1 MYAIYAYCRGVDD
14 LGDEAEGDRPALL
27 DEWERELQACFDGN
41 PSDPRF
47 IALRHT
53 IQRYRIPPEP
63 FLRLIEANR
72 RDQVVQRYA
81 TFDALR
87 EYCSYSA
94 NPVGELVLH
103 VFGYQDERRRRLS
116 GATCTA
122 LQLANFWQDT
132 WRDFR
137 KGRIYIPQED
147 MEIFGYS
154 ESDLRARQ
162 YNGNFRRLMKFQ
174 VSRTRDYFQDGL
186 ALLPLVS
193 GRLRFDLKLFS
204 LGGLAV
210 LDAIE
215 RANYDVLSARPRI
228 SDPRK
233 AVLALRGLLPLP
245 IRATR

>member
-1 MYAIYAYCRGVDD
+1 MLAERSVHQPSLRDSYAFCRRLARGRNENFTVASWLLPRALRRHMYAIYAYCRGVDD

-27 DEWERELQACFDGN
+27 DEWERELQACYDGN

-47 IALRHT
+47 IALQRT
-53 IQRYRIPPEP
+53 IQRFGIPPDP
-63 FLRLIEANR
+63 FQRLIEANR

-137 KGRIYIPQED
+137 KG
-147 MEIFGYS
+147 
-154 ESDLRARQ
+154 
-162 YNGNFRRLMKFQ
+162 
-174 VSRTRDYFQDGL
+174 
-186 ALLPLVS
+186 
-193 GRLRFDLKLFS
+193 
-204 LGGLAV
+204 
-210 LDAIE
+210 
-215 RANYDVLSARPRI
+215 
-228 SDPRK
+228 
-233 AVLALRGLLPLP
+233 
-245 IRATR
+245 